1 MTDRFQYFI
10 IAEQYK
16 RTVTNLILQTMLLLL
31 ATFPLLAFAGSH
43 WQKDNYISDS
53 FIEIAL
59 RHEYADNATVKFS
72 RWQKPMKIF
81 IKNKLDD
88 QGLTDDMYRVHAQH
102 LQKITGHPIGFV
114 DAEAQANTLVV
125 FTSTKDFKNDVLHY
139 LQVDNFDS
147 VFRNVICLATF
158 QTNAAHEI
166 TRGYIFIPVDK
177 VTQKGKLT
185 DCIVEEL
192 TQMMGLTN
200 DSNAVY
206 PSIFNDRSADTYL
219 SCLDYVL
226 LKIAYHPDLKPGMSE
241 SQIRHK
247 LPLILAQL
255 RKTGEIAQAQSRV
268 LEDSVEKWSMHYP

>member
-1 MTDRFQYFI
+1 MMNRFQVFI
-10 IAEQYK
+10 IAKQYK

-59 RHEYADNATVKFS
+59 RHEYSDNAAVKFS

-81 IKNKLDD
+81 LKNKLDD
-88 QGLTDDMYRVHAQH
+88 QGLTAEMYQVHAQH

-114 DAEAQANTLVV
+114 DAEPQANTVVV
-125 FTSTKDFKNDVLHY
+125 FTSTKNFKSDVLQY
-139 LQVDNFDS
+139 LQVDNFDR

-158 QTNAAHEI
+158 QTNAEHEI
-166 TRGYIFIPVDK
+166 SRGYIFIPVDK
-177 VTQKGKLT
+177 VTQKGKLA

-206 PSIFNDRSADTYL
+206 P
-219 SCLDYVL
+219 
-226 LKIAYHPDLKPGMSE
+226 
-241 SQIRHK
+241 
-247 LPLILAQL
+247 
-255 RKTGEIAQAQSRV
+255 
-268 LEDSVEKWSMHYP
+268 

>member
-1 MTDRFQYFI
+1 MIVKHHQR
-10 IAEQYK
+10 A
-16 RTVTNLILQTMLLLL
+16 VTNLTLHIMLLLL
-31 ATFPLLAFAGSH
+31 AAFPLLAFAGSH
-43 WQKDNYISDS
+43 WQKDDYISDS
-53 FIEIAL
+53 FVEIAL
-59 RHEYADNATVKFS
+59 RHEYANSAKVKFS

-81 IKNKLDD
+81 IKNKLEDRGATA
-88 QGLTDDMYRVHAQH
+88 QMYQVHAQH

-185 DCIVEEL
+185 DCIVE
-192 TQMMGLTN
+192 
-200 DSNAVY
+200 
-206 PSIFNDRSADTYL
+206 
-219 SCLDYVL
+219 
-226 LKIAYHPDLKPGMSE
+226 
-241 SQIRHK
+241 
-247 LPLILAQL
+247 
-255 RKTGEIAQAQSRV
+255 
-268 LEDSVEKWSMHYP
+268 